1 MRPAPGLYAVVDAV
15 VQAAVVAGWAG
26 LTYLLAEV
34 IFGSSIHIDANSRVT
49 WLAVAAV
56 AVFYPVWTILALAM
70 TAQAARGLFDRRH
83 RP

>member
-1 MRPAPGLYAVVDAV
+1 MRPAPDHYAVVDAV

-26 LTYLLAEV
+26 LTYVLGEV
-34 IFGSSIHIDANSRVT
+34 VFGSAISVDPTSPWT
-49 WLAVAAV
+49 KLAVAAF

-70 TAQAARGLFDRRH
+70 TAQAARGLCDRRC